1 MRGNQGDVNFVG
13 LFFVMTA
20 NLEGMNDGVGVGE
33 IVAQE
38 GNSPMFGIINWL
50 SDGDNFC
57 HKGVLRERGV

>member
-1 MRGNQGDVNFVG
+1 M
-13 LFFVMTA
+13 MTA

-33 IVAQE
+33 VIAQE

-57 HKGVLRERGV
+57 HNLSLR